1 MGLLQVWEIVKQK
14 QSKAVWVQI
23 LQSNSPHLFLQRVHG
38 GQSRRGS
45 EMDMCNVLGE
55 TGARETIEI
64 KWGGSRIGP
73 PPLARRMD
81 GERCSP
87 LRTSTTFGDAH
98 SLYVAAEQNVHS

>member
-38 GQSRRGS
+38 GVLGGTDVS

-55 TGARETIEI
+55 TGV
-64 KWGGSRIGP
+64 WGGSR
-73 PPLARRMD
+73 
-81 GERCSP
+81 S
-87 LRTSTTFGDAH
+87 H
-98 SLYVAAEQNVHS
+98 H

>member
-64 KWGGSRIGP
+64 KWGGSSLTMLHRSHFVHAQTHVCKPVGKPRTDTYI
-73 PPLARRMD
+73 
-81 GERCSP
+81 CSISV
-87 LRTSTTFGDAH
+87 L
-98 SLYVAAEQNVHS
+98 

>member
-38 GQSRRGS
+38 GVLEGTDVS

-55 TGARETIEI
+55 TE
-64 KWGGSRIGP
+64 
-73 PPLARRMD
+73 
-81 GERCSP
+81 
-87 LRTSTTFGDAH
+87 
-98 SLYVAAEQNVHS
+98 V